1 MQPTRLTHCFS
12 QDLTILLYH
21 QSTDW
26 LWSLKNYNQRF
37 LHLENRIRNSRAS
50 GLRIPLGSSG
60 AGQIELP
67 IYYKRGET
75 HEMNKSPNDRGSRE
89 AEVLCL
95 CPICAADF
103 YLSGKYTIR
112 KADEMQVVKD
122 ICTYCQV
129 RRGMDY
135 ILIKKKTRGDAN
147 DNER

>member
-1 MQPTRLTHCFS
+1 MRGHF
-12 QDLTILLYH
+12 DL
-21 QSTDW
+21 
-26 LWSLKNYNQRF
+26 

-75 HEMNKSPNDRGSRE
+75 HGMNKSPNNRGSRE

-95 CPICAADF
+95 CPICAVDF

>member
-1 MQPTRLTHCFS
+1 MRGHF
-12 QDLTILLYH
+12 DL
-21 QSTDW
+21 
-26 LWSLKNYNQRF
+26 
-37 LHLENRIRNSRAS
+37 LHLENQIGNSRAS

-75 HEMNKSPNDRGSRE
+75 HGMNKSPNDRGSRE

-112 KADEMQVVKD
+112 KVDEMQVVKD

-147 DNER
+147 DNDR

>member
-12 QDLTILLYH
+12 QDLTILLY
-21 QSTDW
+21 QSTCW

-75 HEMNKSPNDRGSRE
+75 HGMNKSSKDRGSRE

-147 DNER
+147 DNDR

>member
-1 MQPTRLTHCFS
+1 MRDHF
-12 QDLTILLYH
+12 DL
-21 QSTDW
+21 
-26 LWSLKNYNQRF
+26 

-75 HEMNKSPNDRGSRE
+75 HEMNKSPNDRGSRKT
-89 AEVLCL
+89 EVLCL

-129 RRGMDY
+129 RRGIDY

-147 DNER
+147 DNDR

>member
-37 LHLENRIRNSRAS
+37 LHLENRIGNSRAS

-75 HEMNKSPNDRGSRE
+75 HGMNKSPNDRGSHE

>member
-37 LHLENRIRNSRAS
+37 LHLENRICNSRAS

>member
-1 MQPTRLTHCFS
+1 LTA
-12 QDLTILLYH
+12 
-21 QSTDW
+21 
-26 LWSLKNYNQRF
+26 R
-37 LHLENRIRNSRAS
+37 
-50 GLRIPLGSSG
+50 G

-75 HEMNKSPNDRGSRE
+75 HEMNKSPNDRGSHE

-95 CPICAADF
+95 CLICAADF

>member
-112 KADEMQVVKD
+112 KVDEMQVVKD

-147 DNER
+147 DNDR

>member
-1 MQPTRLTHCFS
+1 MRDHF
-12 QDLTILLYH
+12 DL
-21 QSTDW
+21 
-26 LWSLKNYNQRF
+26 
-37 LHLENRIRNSRAS
+37 LHLENRICNSRAS

-75 HEMNKSPNDRGSRE
+75 HGMNESSNDRGSRE

-147 DNER
+147 DNDR

>member
-1 MQPTRLTHCFS
+1 LQPTRLTHCFS

-112 KADEMQVVKD
+112 KVDEMQVVKD

-147 DNER
+147 DNDR

>member
-1 MQPTRLTHCFS
+1 MNCQF
-12 QDLTILLYH
+12 IIK
-21 QSTDW
+21 W
-26 LWSLKNYNQRF
+26 
-37 LHLENRIRNSRAS
+37 
-50 GLRIPLGSSG
+50 
-60 AGQIELP
+60 
-67 IYYKRGET
+67 GET
-75 HEMNKSPNDRGSRE
+75 HGMNKSPNDRGSRE

-135 ILIKKKTRGDAN
+135 ILIKKKIRGDAN
-147 DNER
+147 DNDR

>member
-1 MQPTRLTHCFS
+1 MRGYF
-12 QDLTILLYH
+12 DL
-21 QSTDW
+21 
-26 LWSLKNYNQRF
+26 
-37 LHLENRIRNSRAS
+37 LHLENRLCSSRVS
-50 GLRIPLGSSG
+50 GLRSPLGSSG
-60 AGQIELP
+60 AGRIELS

-75 HEMNKSPNDRGSRE
+75 YGMNKSPNDRGSRKT
-89 AEVLCL
+89 EVLCL

-147 DNER
+147 DNDR

>member
-1 MQPTRLTHCFS
+1 MRGHF
-12 QDLTILLYH
+12 DL
-21 QSTDW
+21 
-26 LWSLKNYNQRF
+26 
-37 LHLENRIRNSRAS
+37 LHLENRICNSRVL

-75 HEMNKSPNDRGSRE
+75 HGMNKSPNDRGLHE

-95 CPICAADF
+95 CPICAANF

-129 RRGMDY
+129 RRVMDY

-147 DNER
+147 DNDR

>member
-1 MQPTRLTHCFS
+1 MRGHF
-12 QDLTILLYH
+12 DL
-21 QSTDW
+21 
-26 LWSLKNYNQRF
+26 
-37 LHLENRIRNSRAS
+37 LHLENRIGNSRAS

-67 IYYKRGET
+67 IYYKRGES
-75 HEMNKSPNDRGSRE
+75 HGMNKSPNDRGSRKT
-89 AEVLCL
+89 EVPCL

-103 YLSGKYTIR
+103 YLSEKYTIR

-147 DNER
+147 DNDR

>member
-37 LHLENRIRNSRAS
+37 LHLENRIRNSQVS

>member
-1 MQPTRLTHCFS
+1 MEAYVAHALLQPRSYNITVPI
-12 QDLTILLYH
+12 DLLVMISEKYI
-21 QSTDW
+21 
-26 LWSLKNYNQRF
+26 QRF

-147 DNER
+147 DNDR

>member
-1 MQPTRLTHCFS
+1 MRGHF
-12 QDLTILLYH
+12 DL
-21 QSTDW
+21 
-26 LWSLKNYNQRF
+26 
-37 LHLENRIRNSRAS
+37 LHLENRIGNSRVS

-75 HEMNKSPNDRGSRE
+75 HGMNESSNDRGSRE

-112 KADEMQVVKD
+112 KADEM
-122 ICTYCQV
+122 
-129 RRGMDY
+129 
-135 ILIKKKTRGDAN
+135 
-147 DNER
+147 

>member
-1 MQPTRLTHCFS
+1 M
-12 QDLTILLYH
+12 
-21 QSTDW
+21 
-26 LWSLKNYNQRF
+26 
-37 LHLENRIRNSRAS
+37 HLENRIRNSRVS

-75 HEMNKSPNDRGSRE
+75 HGMNKSPNDRGSRE

-135 ILIKKKTRGDAN
+135 ILIKKKPRGDAN
-147 DNER
+147 DNDR

>member
-37 LHLENRIRNSRAS
+37 LHLENRIGNSRVS

-75 HEMNKSPNDRGSRE
+75 HEMNKSPNDRGSRKT
-89 AEVLCL
+89 EVLCL

-129 RRGMDY
+129 RRGIDY

-147 DNER
+147 DNDR

>member
-37 LHLENRIRNSRAS
+37 LHLENRIGSSRAS

-147 DNER
+147 DNDR